1 MKIFTS
7 QDEKGSDTMERA
19 EFLNKMR
26 SMAEAL
32 YDHVSP
38 QYWVKFG
45 GEVDEPHL
53 RYLQK
58 FLEHIPPGGVVLSAA
73 CGAGRFDGLLVE
85 AGHPVLGIDQAAG
98 MLKQAR
104 QHFPLEDFPQLQYE
118 KLGLQEMNFEAAFEG
133 AICMDAMEH
142 ICPED
147 WPGIMRNFQKA
158 LKPGGLLYFTTDW
171 DEPGKMESSYQRAQA
186 LGFPVVYGEV
196 VDELEAAYAQAVAGG
211 PVLDASVYHFH
222 PPLQQV
228 RAWVSQAGLTIIEV
242 GTGSEYHHILA
253 RK

>member
-1 MKIFTS
+1 
-7 QDEKGSDTMERA
+7 MERE
-19 EFLNKMR
+19 EFLKKMR
-26 SMAEAL
+26 SMAESL
-32 YDHVSP
+32 YDQISP

-45 GEVDEPHL
+45 GEVDETHL
-53 RYLQK
+53 TYLQK
-58 FLEHIPPGGVVLSAA
+58 FLERIPPGGVVLSAA

-85 AGHPVLGIDQAAG
+85 AGHPVLGIDQSAG
-98 MLKQAR
+98 VLKQAR
-104 QHFPLEDFPQLQYE
+104 EHFPLESFPQLQYE
-118 KLGLQEMNFEAAFEG
+118 KLGLQEMNFEAAFDG

-158 LKPGGLLYFTTDW
+158 LKPGGWLYFTTDW
-171 DEPGKMESSYQRAQA
+171 EEAGKMESSHQRAQA

-196 VDELEAAYAQAVAGG
+196 VDELEAAYEQAKAGG

-222 PPLQQV
+222 PPLEQV
-228 RAWVSQAGLTIIEV
+228 QAWVTQAGLAIEEV

-253 RK
+253 TKEKA

>member
-1 MKIFTS
+1 
-7 QDEKGSDTMERA
+7 MERV

-32 YDHVSP
+32 YDLISP
-38 QYWVKFG
+38 QYWVKLG
-45 GEVDEPHL
+45 VDVDEDHFT
-53 RYLQK
+53 YLQK
-58 FLEHIPPGGVVLSAA
+58 FLEWIPPGGKILSAA

-85 AGHPVLGIDQAAG
+85 AGHPVIGIDQAAG

-104 QHFPLEDFPQLQYE
+104 EQFPLERFPHLQYE
-118 KLGLQEMNFEAAFEG
+118 KMGLQEMNFEAEFEG
-133 AICMDAMEH
+133 AICMDALEH

-171 DEPGKMESSYQRAQA
+171 EEPDVMERSYQQAQA

-196 VDELEAAYAQAVAGG
+196 VDELEAAYEQAKAGG
-211 PVLDASVYHFH
+211 PVLDASVYHYH
-222 PPLQQV
+222 PPLEQV
-228 RAWVSQAGLTIIEV
+228 QAWVAQAGLTIEEV

-253 RK
+253 TKEKA